1 MSSQVTRLLNKLFNI
16 RPAEWPR
23 LSFLFLMY
31 LVVLTGI
38 NWGEPIVEAA
48 FLEQVGVEFLPWAFA
63 LNAIF
68 SIISIAIYTAF
79 ADRVDNTMLLLVIL
93 GLSMVGVIIGL
104 ALLGR
109 GLVALTYPLLYL
121 VLNVP
126 LLDIF
131 NVHWATYINGFYDTQ
146 SAKRIIPVLASG
158 ARISGIVAGLTLPLL
173 NRFLNPAGIILIWLG
188 SLAVTALL
196 AWLMPRLLKD
206 KPAAVE
212 KAGQISP
219 DQLAGGSRRSA
230 SYLENVREGFRFVV
244 QSPFL
249 RWLAVSTL
257 LIFTLFPLL
266 NYQALHIFQSELQT
280 TENISNFIAL
290 LNGLGNLIALP
301 IQLFLLNRLIGRIGL
316 GNASM
321 IFPLTTLA
329 VSGALVASQNL
340 FTAALAYVDRTTL
353 RTTFRNPIDSL
364 LYNAVPLRLKG
375 RARAFIGGLVVPIGA
390 LIGSALL
397 LIPLVPTTWLLGA
410 LIGFLGLAYPLS
422 AWITRRQYTQ
432 ALITM
437 LEQEDFSFLF
447 AHLTSSAVMADPTT
461 LKLLQQKLR
470 ESTSDEFTLFMVQ
483 LISQIGGGEAVSILA
498 ETARTSPSGQ
508 LRAAILDTL
517 TAAEVGGTPARQL
530 YLDFLADSDSRVRQ
544 SALTGLERLAG
555 PKAVEFQAL
564 ALPMLADP
572 DLGVRVRVLSA
583 LARRDD
589 FYQLAPAVDELNR
602 LLADPNPQHRARGV
616 RVLGLVGNVQAGH
629 SLGQFLADP
638 EDEVRLE
645 AAAAVE
651 KLLEK
656 GLPAPV
662 TQAIWPQLTLLLQD
676 PVERIRQ
683 SAIQMMARLGQ
694 PESYQAIITSLT
706 DSSPVVRS
714 TAVEALVQVGK
725 SIIPFIHPLLDSPD
739 SQLRKMAAVILS
751 RIDSREFGD
760 LNKSNIMGNLLAIY
774 QNYNLSESLTDFNK
788 FTGIKVLQ
796 SVLREQN
803 QALLDEIFYLLAA
816 LHDPDDL
823 KIIAESLASDNVR
836 TRANASEAL
845 ETLTTPQTAQLIA
858 PLLEPDLKPDQLLAL
873 SREMW
878 DMQQPA
884 PAKTIHQFNTN
895 PEKPLLRAITAF
907 ALGEMGATLR
917 SRTPVEAPLSDELV
931 DPNRN
936 EAVPGATADVD
947 AGVRTGR
954 RRSASIDPLAALS
967 DSAPQDQP
975 APRPRRRPPTDLL
988 GSLFERD
995 EVATPPPV
1003 QTSPP
1008 DQVDSPAVPLSLPEI
1023 EAMLAASAADPVE
1036 DVRNAARAAQR
1047 LLTGFN
1053 ILQAA
1058 QEEANVLSTIERII
1072 FLKEVPFFQGMTI
1085 NQLQVLATICEEEFF
1100 AEDQQIFGQNDTG
1113 GALYVIV
1120 SGKVGIEQEKR
1131 TGSYARLATLGSH
1144 SYFGEM
1150 TLFDNAP
1157 RSAAAVAIQDTLTL
1171 KIRREPLIALARQYP
1186 DLSLELI
1193 NVLSERLRQANNRIA
1208 ELTKSRP
1215 RELQKLYDT
1224 LD

>member
-1 MSSQVTRLLNKLFNI
+1 MSPKVTPLLNKLFNI

-23 LSFLFLMY
+23 LALLFLMY

-48 FLEQVGVEFLPWAFA
+48 FLEQVGVQFLPWAFVV
-63 LNAIF
+63 NAAF
-68 SIISIAIYTAF
+68 SILSIAIYTAF
-79 ADRVDNTMLLLVIL
+79 ADRVDNTILLLVIL

-109 GLVALTYPLLYL
+109 GLVTLTYPLLYF

-131 NVHWATYINGFYDTQ
+131 NVHWATYVNGFYDTQ

-173 NRFLNPAGIILIWLG
+173 NRYLTPGGIILIWLG

-196 AWLMPRLLKD
+196 AWLMPALLKD
-206 KPAAVE
+206 EAVP
-212 KAGQISP
+212 AGQISP
-219 DQLAGGSRRSA
+219 DQLVGDSRRSA
-230 SYLENVREGFRFVV
+230 SYLDNVREGFRFVS

-257 LIFTLFPLL
+257 LIFILFPLL
-266 NYQALHIFQSELQT
+266 NYQALQIFQAKLQT
-280 TENISNFIAL
+280 TANISNFIAM

-316 GNASM
+316 GNASL
-321 IFPLTTLA
+321 IFPLGTLA

-340 FTAALAYVDRTTL
+340 LTGALAYVNRTTF

-390 LIGSALL
+390 LIGGALL
-397 LIPLVPTTWLLGA
+397 LIPVIPTTWLLGA
-410 LIGFLGLAYPLS
+410 IIAILAVAYPVS
-422 AWITRRQYTQ
+422 AWITRRQYSQ

-447 AHLTSSAVMADPTT
+447 AHITSSTVVADPTA

-470 ESTSDEFTLFMVQ
+470 ESTTDEFTLFMAQ
-483 LISQIGGGEAVSILA
+483 LISQIGGSEAVSILA
-498 ETARTSPSGQ
+498 ETAKTSPAGG

-517 TAAEVGGTPARQL
+517 TAAEVGGTAARRL
-530 YLDFLADSDSRVRQ
+530 YLDFLSDPDSRVRQ

-555 PKAVEFQAL
+555 PKEPDFQAL
-564 ALPMLADP
+564 ALSMLSDP
-572 DLGVRVRVLSA
+572 DLGVRVQVLSA
-583 LARRDD
+583 LAGRDD
-589 FYQLAPAVDELNR
+589 FYELTPAVDELNR
-602 LLADPNPQHRARGV
+602 LLADPDPQHRARGV
-616 RVLGLVGNVQAGH
+616 RVLGLVGNAPAMH
-629 SLGQFLADP
+629 SLSQFLADP

-645 AAAAVE
+645 ATVAVE
-651 KLLEK
+651 KLAQN
-656 GLPAPV
+656 GLPEPAS
-662 TQAIWPQLTLLLQD
+662 QAIWLQLPPLLQD

-683 SAIQMMARLGQ
+683 TTIHILARPGQ
-694 PESYQAIITSLT
+694 PELYQAIMTTLT
-706 DSSPVVRS
+706 DPSSQVRS
-714 TAVEALVQVGK
+714 TAVDALVQAGK
-725 SIIPFIHPLLDSPD
+725 LIIPLIHPLLDSPD

-751 RIDSREFGD
+751 RINPREFGD
-760 LNKSNIMGNLLAIY
+760 LNKSNIMGNLLTIY
-774 QNYNLSESLTDFNK
+774 QNFNLSESLAGYANFAS
-788 FTGIKVLQ
+788 IKVLQ

-816 LHDPDDL
+816 VHELDDI
-823 KIIAESLASDNVR
+823 KIIAESLSSDNLR

-845 ETLTTPQTAQLIA
+845 EALTTPQTAQLIA
-858 PLLEPDLKPDQLLAL
+858 PLLEPNLNPDQLLAL
-873 SREMW
+873 SRETW
-878 DMQQPA
+878 EMQPPD
-884 PAKTIHQFNTN
+884 PAKTIRQLNTTL
-895 PEKPLLRAITAF
+895 EKPLLRAIMAL
-907 ALGEMGATLR
+907 ALGEMAAMLKTNAPPTG
-917 SRTPVEAPLSDELV
+917 SPVRPGDDDPVADADAAPKS
-931 DPNRN
+931 
-936 EAVPGATADVD
+936 GS
-947 AGVRTGR
+947 
-954 RRSASIDPLAALS
+954 RRSGPLDPLAALG
-967 DSAPQDQP
+967 DSTAQEQP
-975 APRPRRRPPTDLL
+975 APRPRRRPPPDLL
-988 GSLFERD
+988 GALFDRD
-995 EVATPPPV
+995 EAAKPPP
-1003 QTSPP
+1003 P
-1008 DQVDSPAVPLSLPEI
+1008 DPAISTAKPVDSLQIPLTLPEI
-1023 EAMLAASAADPVE
+1023 EELLTAAAADPVE
-1036 DVRNAARAAQR
+1036 DVSNAARAAQR
-1047 LLTGFN
+1047 KLTGFN

-1058 QEEANVLSTIERII
+1058 EKEANVLSTIERVI

-1085 NQLQVLATICEEEFF
+1085 NQLQVLAAICEEEFF
-1100 AEDQQIFGQNDTG
+1100 EEDQQIFKQGDAG

-1131 TGSYARLATLGSH
+1131 SGSFARLATLGSH

-1157 RSAAAVAIQDTLTL
+1157 RSAAAVAVQDTLTL

-1208 ELTKSRP
+1208 ELTKTRP